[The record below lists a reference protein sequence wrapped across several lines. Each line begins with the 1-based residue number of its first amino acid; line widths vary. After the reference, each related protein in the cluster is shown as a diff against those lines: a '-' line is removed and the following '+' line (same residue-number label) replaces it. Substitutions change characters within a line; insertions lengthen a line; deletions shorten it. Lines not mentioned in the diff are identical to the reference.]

1 MVGSSLGNSE
11 SYSGFNSRKFLKNHH
26 DHLQKKIN
34 FIKGKD
40 NIQNSMTLL
49 VQN

>member
-11 SYSGFNSRKFLKNHH
+11 SYSGFNSRKYLKEHH

-34 FIKGKD
+34 YIRSKD
-40 NIQNSMTLL
+40 NPQNSMRLL